1 MSLSIRTL
9 SILLSGTTL
18 VGAAP
23 PLFAQ
28 DSPGEQAQ
36 DDATEVGDT
45 ALDNES
51 SAIVVTGT
59 RIRGARV
66 IGEVIELDR
75 DTIVEAGQV
84 DLGEAIRS
92 LPQNF
97 SGGQNPG
104 VGSGAGFV
112 NENVNSASTANLRGI
127 GADATLTLLNGHR
140 LPYNSAFQGVDISA
154 IPLAAVDRI
163 EVVPD
168 GASALYGSDAV
179 GGVIN
184 VILRRDFDGLT
195 TSGQLGAAT
204 DGGYFRQQFDAVG
217 GTGWQGGGLMLAY
230 DYAHNSS
237 IRADQRSYAA
247 TLDPEVTLYP
257 DIRRHALTLSAHQEL
272 APGIRATIDGFYSRR
287 TTRATNGA
295 PAFRITQNPKLEG
308 YAIAPALAFDIGSGW
323 EAKIAGVYGSDQ
335 TRLVGTFVIAG
346 SDPIV
351 ASGQYFNETITLEAS
366 AEGPLFDLP
375 GGSARLAM
383 GAGFRDTSLAYD
395 RNDGTIS
402 TTFNVKRRAR
412 FAFGELYLPLV
423 SPQND
428 VAGIAELT
436 VTAAVRYEDY
446 PGLDQQATP
455 RIAVRYAPAENI
467 TLRAS
472 WARSFK
478 APTLYQQYVFYQ
490 AIAVPASFVGAGT
503 GSDTIIAAAGGNPDV
518 EPERARSWTVG
529 FDFSPP
535 SLPEITISGT
545 WYDIRFTNRVV
556 APISGSV
563 FAAYGDP
570 AYASLVNF
578 TPTLGAIN
586 GLINGAQFGLEN
598 FTGAPFDPA
607 SVIAI
612 IDNRNVN
619 VAAWSIHGVD
629 ARIDWNHELGDRR
642 SVGFDLSGSWLNSE
656 QRIVESLPLVQLAG
670 TVFNPPQYRLRG
682 TARLG
687 LDRFRTSVSLNYIG
701 ALLDRRFESKRRL
714 APSATLDLAATY
726 TLDQGDGREP
736 SLELSFSIQNLFDQ
750 APRRIEQFGP
760 YDTPYDST
768 NYSPIGR
775 FISVGIRRHW

>member
-1 MSLSIRTL
+1 MSSTIRTL
-9 SILLSGTTL
+9 SVLLT
-18 VGAAP
+18 GAAFAGAAT

-335 TRLVGTFVIAG
+335 TRLDGTFVIAG

>member
-9 SILLSGTTL
+9 SILLSGTAL

-247 TLDPEVTLYP
+247 TLDAEVTLYP

-308 YAIAPALAFDIGSGW
+308 YAIAPALAFDIGKGW

-335 TRLVGTFVIAG
+335 TRLDGAFAIAG
-346 SDPIV
+346 SDPID

-383 GAGFRDTSLAYD
+383 GAGFRDNSLAYD

-490 AIAVPASFVGAGT
+490 AIAVPASFVGAGM

-545 WYDIRFTNRVV
+545 WYDIRFTDRVV

-578 TPTLGAIN
+578 TPSLGAIN

-736 SLELSFSIQNLFDQ
+736 GLELSFSIQNLFDQ

>member
-1 MSLSIRTL
+1 MRMTRQCAALCIGVSLLAMALPAHARE
-9 SILLSGTTL
+9 
-18 VGAAP
+18 AQDAP
-23 PLFAQ
+23 PAR
-28 DSPGEQAQ
+28 SEETSAREGGEEA
-36 DDATEVGDT
+36 DP
-45 ALDNES
+45 
-51 SAIVVTGT
+51 IVVTGT

-66 IGEVIELDR
+66 IGDEISLDR
-75 DTIVEAGQV
+75 EAIVDAGQI

-104 VGSGAGFV
+104 VGSGAGFG
-112 NENVNSASTANLRGI
+112 NENVNSASSANLRGI

-163 EVVPD
+163 EVLPD

-195 TSGQLGAAT
+195 TSAQLGAAT
-204 DGGYFRQQFDAVG
+204 DGGYFRQQFDTVG
-217 GTGWQGGGLMLAY
+217 GTAWQGGGLMLAY

-237 IRADQRSYAA
+237 IRADQRSYSAS
-247 TLDPEVTLYP
+247 LDPEVTLYP
-257 DIRRHALTLSAHQEL
+257 ETRRHALTLSAHQEL
-272 APGIRATIDGFYSRR
+272 APGIRATVDGFYSRR
-287 TTRATNGA
+287 TSQATNGA
-295 PAFRITQNPKLEG
+295 PEFRITQDPRLEG
-308 YAIAPALAFDIGSGW
+308 YAIAPALAFDIGNGW
-323 EAKIAGVYGSDQ
+323 EAKIAGVYGSDE
-335 TRLVGTFVIAG
+335 TRLDGAFAVAG

-351 ASGQYFNETITLEAS
+351 ASGQYFNETIALDAS
-366 AEGPLFDLP
+366 AEGPLFALP
-375 GGSARLAM
+375 GGSARLAI
-383 GAGFRDTSLAYD
+383 GGGFRDNSLAYD
-395 RNDGTIS
+395 RNDGFMS
-402 TTFNVKRRAR
+402 TAFNVTRRAR

-423 SPQND
+423 SAQSD

-455 RIAVRYAPAENI
+455 RIAVRYAPVEGI
-467 TLRAS
+467 DLRAS
-472 WARSFK
+472 WARAFK
-478 APTLYQQYVFYQ
+478 APTLYQQYAFYQ

-503 GSDTIIAAAGGNPDV
+503 GSDTIIAAAGGNPGV
-518 EPERARSWTVG
+518 GPERARSWTAG

-535 SLPEITISGT
+535 GVPEITISGT
-545 WYDIRFTNRVV
+545 WYDIRFTDRVA

-570 AYASLVNF
+570 AYASLIDF
-578 TPTLGAIN
+578 APTFGAIN
-586 GLINGAQFGLEN
+586 GLISGAQFGLEN

-612 IDNRNVN
+612 IDNRNIN

-629 ARIDWNHELGDRR
+629 ARIDWNHELGDRQ
-642 SVGFDLSGSWLNSE
+642 SVGFDLSGSWLDSE
-656 QRIVESLPLVQLAG
+656 QRIADSLPLVQLAG
-670 TVFNPPQYRLRG
+670 TVFNPPRYRLRG

-687 LDRFRTSVSLNYIG
+687 LDRFRTSVSLNYTG
-701 ALLDRRFESKRRL
+701 ALLDRRIESKRRL
-714 APSATLDLAATY
+714 APSATLDVAATY
-726 TLDQGDGREP
+726 TLDRGDGREP
-736 SLELSFSIQNLFDQ
+736 GLELSLSIQNLFDQ
-750 APRRIEQFGP
+750 APRSVEQVGP

>member
-335 TRLVGTFVIAG
+335 TRLDGTFVIAG

-467 TLRAS
+467 TLRA
-472 WARSFK
+472 
-478 APTLYQQYVFYQ
+478 
-490 AIAVPASFVGAGT
+490 G
-503 GSDTIIAAAGGNPDV
+503 
-518 EPERARSWTVG
+518 
-529 FDFSPP
+529 
-535 SLPEITISGT
+535 
-545 WYDIRFTNRVV
+545 
-556 APISGSV
+556 
-563 FAAYGDP
+563 
-570 AYASLVNF
+570 
-578 TPTLGAIN
+578 
-586 GLINGAQFGLEN
+586 
-598 FTGAPFDPA
+598 
-607 SVIAI
+607 
-612 IDNRNVN
+612 
-619 VAAWSIHGVD
+619 
-629 ARIDWNHELGDRR
+629 
-642 SVGFDLSGSWLNSE
+642 
-656 QRIVESLPLVQLAG
+656 
-670 TVFNPPQYRLRG
+670 
-682 TARLG
+682 
-687 LDRFRTSVSLNYIG
+687 
-701 ALLDRRFESKRRL
+701 
-714 APSATLDLAATY
+714 
-726 TLDQGDGREP
+726 
-736 SLELSFSIQNLFDQ
+736 
-750 APRRIEQFGP
+750 
-760 YDTPYDST
+760 
-768 NYSPIGR
+768 
-775 FISVGIRRHW
+775 

>member
-1 MSLSIRTL
+1 M
-9 SILLSGTTL
+9 
-18 VGAAP
+18 GA
-23 PLFAQ
+23 
-28 DSPGEQAQ
+28 
-36 DDATEVGDT
+36 
-45 ALDNES
+45 
-51 SAIVVTGT
+51 
-59 RIRGARV
+59 
-66 IGEVIELDR
+66 
-75 DTIVEAGQV
+75 
-84 DLGEAIRS
+84 
-92 LPQNF
+92 
-97 SGGQNPG
+97 
-104 VGSGAGFV
+104 
-112 NENVNSASTANLRGI
+112 
-127 GADATLTLLNGHR
+127 
-140 LPYNSAFQGVDISA
+140 
-154 IPLAAVDRI
+154 
-163 EVVPD
+163 
-168 GASALYGSDAV
+168 
-179 GGVIN
+179 
-184 VILRRDFDGLT
+184 
-195 TSGQLGAAT
+195 
-204 DGGYFRQQFDAVG
+204 
-217 GTGWQGGGLMLAY
+217 
-230 DYAHNSS
+230 
-237 IRADQRSYAA
+237 
-247 TLDPEVTLYP
+247 
-257 DIRRHALTLSAHQEL
+257 
-272 APGIRATIDGFYSRR
+272 
-287 TTRATNGA
+287 
-295 PAFRITQNPKLEG
+295 NPKLEG

-335 TRLVGTFVIAG
+335 TRLDGTFVIAG

-503 GSDTIIAAAGGNPDV
+503 GSDTIIAA
-518 EPERARSWTVG
+518 
-529 FDFSPP
+529 
-535 SLPEITISGT
+535 
-545 WYDIRFTNRVV
+545 
-556 APISGSV
+556 
-563 FAAYGDP
+563 
-570 AYASLVNF
+570 
-578 TPTLGAIN
+578 
-586 GLINGAQFGLEN
+586 
-598 FTGAPFDPA
+598 
-607 SVIAI
+607 
-612 IDNRNVN
+612 
-619 VAAWSIHGVD
+619 
-629 ARIDWNHELGDRR
+629 
-642 SVGFDLSGSWLNSE
+642 
-656 QRIVESLPLVQLAG
+656 
-670 TVFNPPQYRLRG
+670 
-682 TARLG
+682 
-687 LDRFRTSVSLNYIG
+687 SVSLNYIG

>member
-1 MSLSIRTL
+1 MSLRNRTL
-9 SILLSGTTL
+9 SVLLTGTAFAST
-18 VGAAP
+18 AP

-28 DSPGEQAQ
+28 DSPGEQTQ
-36 DDATEVGDT
+36 DDAAEVGDT
-45 ALDNES
+45 AMDDES

-75 DTIVEAGQV
+75 ETIVEAGQV
-84 DLGEAIRS
+84 DLGEAIRN

-217 GTGWQGGGLMLAY
+217 GTGWQGGGFMLAY

-257 DIRRHALTLSAHQEL
+257 DIRRHALTLSAHQDL
-272 APGIRATIDGFYSRR
+272 TPGIRATIDGFYSRR

-308 YAIAPALAFDIGSGW
+308 YAIAPALAFDIGNGW
-323 EAKIAGVYGSDQ
+323 EAKIAAVYGSDQ
-335 TRLVGTFVIAG
+335 TRLNGAFAIAG
-346 SDPIV
+346 SDTID
-351 ASGQYFNETITLEAS
+351 ASGQYFNETTTLEAS
-366 AEGPLFDLP
+366 VEGPLFVLP

-383 GAGFRDTSLAYD
+383 GAGFRDNSLAYE

-402 TTFNVKRRAR
+402 TTFDVKRQAR

-446 PGLDQQATP
+446 LGLDQQATP
-455 RIAVRYAPAENI
+455 RIAVRYAPVDSI

-490 AIAVPASFVGAGT
+490 AIAVPASFVGTGT
-503 GSDTIIAAAGGNPDV
+503 GSDTIIAAAGGNSDV
-518 EPERARSWTVG
+518 EAERARSWTAG
-529 FDFSPP
+529 FDFSP
-535 SLPEITISGT
+535 SSIPEITISGT
-545 WYDIRFTNRVV
+545 WFNTRFTDRVV

-570 AYASLVNF
+570 AYASLINF

-586 GLINGAQFGLEN
+586 ELINGAQFGLEN

-612 IDNRNVN
+612 IDNRSIN
-619 VAAWSIHGVD
+619 VATWSIHGID

-642 SVGFDLSGSWLNSE
+642 SVGFDLSGSWLESE
-656 QRIVESLPLVQLAG
+656 QRIVDSLPIVPLAG
-670 TVFNPPQYRLRG
+670 TVFNPPKYRLRG

-687 LDRFRTSVSLNYIG
+687 LDRFLTSVSLNYTG
-701 ALLDRRFESKRRL
+701 ELLDRRFENKRRL
-714 APSATLDLAATY
+714 APSATLDVAATY
-726 TLDQGDGREP
+726 TLDQGDGGEP
-736 SLELSFSIQNLFDQ
+736 GLELSLSIQNLFDQ
-750 APRRIEQFGP
+750 APRGIEQVGP

-775 FISVGIRRHW
+775 FVSVGIRRHW